1 MVQCCSLD
9 PGGGKDGCGGRAGNR
24 HCTQGGSPT
33 APQRPLAQHSHLC
46 PCPEPR
52 GQRWVTVERKVVSRQ
67 RPKAWDPPW
76 LLHWGP
82 DGGSQSEAELG
93 SSTTD
98 DN

>member
-1 MVQCCSLD
+1 MLL
-9 PGGGKDGCGGRAGNR
+9 PGSWGRKGWLWGEGWEQTLHPGWLSN
-24 HCTQGGSPT
+24 SPT
-33 APQRPLAQHSHLC
+33 APSGPAQSPVSL
-46 PCPEPR
+46 PR
-52 GQRWVTVERKVVSRQ
+52 GQRWVTAERKVVSRQ